1 MNVVV
6 MVLDTLRYDI
16 VHHLGSTRVYIP
28 NLDALRRDSVSFSA
42 AFGEGEP
49 TVPVRRALMT
59 GVRSFPWRY
68 PFDTH
73 GLYTGN
79 RGWHRIP
86 PEQTTLAELLLARG
100 YKTALIADVFHL
112 FKATMNFTRGWLNWE
127 FIRGQEND
135 NWQSGSLDLIRDEL
149 GHYVP
154 GPLDPRAHVTLVQYL
169 LNKRAF
175 AQVDPLTSGT
185 VFRRGIEW
193 LRANHDDGPFLLWLE
208 AFDPHEPWDPP
219 RAYADRY
226 CPDFAGTEFIMP
238 HAAPQVASDHEKER
252 IKALYYGEIT
262 YLDEWIGRLLNTI
275 ADLDHLQDTV
285 ILFTSDHGT
294 ELLDHGRF
302 GKNAAALHPYNTQL
316 NWLIR
321 HPSGVGAGHE
331 VTAFVQGHDLFPTIL
346 DLLDIPAPEYTDAA
360 TALVGR
366 SVWPLVRAAAGE
378 HVPAATLAAACANRD
393 VAITGWGSYASV
405 RSRRWSYIVNFEC
418 PEADTRLY
426 DLAADPDENRSVAAH
441 HPDVVRTYR
450 HRLEDFLGQELPAT
464 LPDHFQPDNFRNPA
478 QLYYG
483 RGA

>member
-1 MNVVV
+1 M
-6 MVLDTLRYDI
+6 
-16 VHHLGSTRVYIP
+16 
-28 NLDALRRDSVSFSA
+28 
-42 AFGEGEP
+42 
-49 TVPVRRALMT
+49 
-59 GVRSFPWRY
+59 
-68 PFDTH
+68 
-73 GLYTGN
+73 
-79 RGWHRIP
+79 
-86 PEQTTLAELLLARG
+86 
-100 YKTALIADVFHL
+100 
-112 FKATMNFTRGWLNWE
+112 
-127 FIRGQEND
+127 
-135 NWQSGSLDLIRDEL
+135 
-149 GHYVP
+149 P
-154 GPLDPRAHVTLVQYL
+154 GPLDLRAHVTLVQYL

-275 ADLDHLQDTV
+275 ADLGRLQDTV

-331 VTAFVQGHDLFPTIL
+331 VAALVQGHDLFPTIL

-360 TALVGR
+360 TTLLGR

-378 HVPAATLAAACANRD
+378 HVPMATLAAA
-393 VAITGWGSYASV
+393 VPTGTLPSPAGGATPACGVGGGTISST
-405 RSRRWSYIVNFEC
+405 SSTRRPILGYMTLLPI
-418 PEADTRLY
+418 PTK
-426 DLAADPDENRSVAAH
+426 VAAWPH
-441 HPDVVRTYR
+441 IIPTSCGRIATDLRTSSARSYRPRCRIISGRTITAIRRNYITAVVSKNPCEKRGSGT
-450 HRLEDFLGQELPAT
+450 HRDLFGDPKHSTTLKLLETPSQ
-464 LPDHFQPDNFRNPA
+464 RC
-478 QLYYG
+478 
-483 RGA
+483 